1 MLGRNLPAHFGESM
15 NDNQAVETILGRLND
30 IARAV
35 SHAAS
40 GSNLARILENI
51 AQASA
56 DLVQARYAALGIPDG
71 KGGLKYFKAVGFSA
85 DQLSVMGAL
94 PTGKGLL
101 GAILNDRQTVRLVN
115 MRDDPRAAGFCA
127 HHPSMTS
134 LLGVPIL
141 VGEQLF
147 GSLYLCDKVDGHP
160 FSEIDQWLVETLAG
174 YAALAIAGAE
184 LAEHNSRLALLE
196 ERERLAMEL
205 HDGVIQ
211 SLYAIGMQLEL
222 ARSSGEI
229 QPDDLA
235 KPIDELDKAIVDLRR
250 TILNLKA
257 RDGHQKTV
265 TQHFQEVIERLH
277 IPESMVV
284 NIDAPDILAPFTPGV
299 FQGICLIIH
308 EAASNSIRHSG
319 ATKLELSARLLEH
332 EFEIVI
338 ADNGAGFDYEQAR
351 QGKGLGLQNIRQRTF
366 LYGGRINVESR
377 IGEGSTVTI
386 HIPI

>member
-1 MLGRNLPAHFGESM
+1 MGDDPYSVISM
-15 NDNQAVETILGRLND
+15 SDNPAVETLLGRLND

-71 KGGLKYFKAVGFSA
+71 KGGLKYFKAVGLSA
-85 DQLSVMGAL
+85 DQLSTMGAL

-101 GAILNDRQTVRLVN
+101 GAILKDRQTVRLEN

-147 GSLYLCDKVDGHP
+147 GSLYLCDKVDGQP
-160 FSEIDQWLVETLAG
+160 FSETDQWLVETLAG

-184 LAEHNSRLALLE
+184 LAEHNSRMALVE

-229 QPDDLA
+229 QADDLA

-257 RDGHQKTV
+257 RDQQKTV
-265 TQHFQEVIERLH
+265 AQYFQDVIERLH
-277 IPESMVV
+277 VPDSMTLSVE
-284 NIDAPDILAPFTPGV
+284 APDILPPFTPGV
-299 FQGICLIIH
+299 FQGICQIIH

-319 ATKLELSARLLEH
+319 ATKLELSGRLLEH
-332 EFEIVI
+332 HFEIVI
-338 ADNGAGFDYEQAR
+338 ADNGSGFDYEQAR
-351 QGKGLGLQNIRQRTF
+351 QGEGLGLKNIRQRAL
-366 LYGGRINVESR
+366 LYGGRIDVDSAS
-377 IGEGSTVTI
+377 GQGSTVTI
-386 HIPI
+386 HVPV